1 MSRTKIYITKYG
13 GYHGAAASLDDG
25 TPVFRLSHTA
35 EEHITARLTN
45 LSKRSGTITT
55 LDRVSK
61 LALASALHT
70 CKDES
75 LPLNCAVIAAS
86 ARGATN
92 TLEQAIHT
100 FHTEH
105 RVAPLT
111 SPLTT
116 AGGIA
121 STIARMLHKTK
132 SNPITIGTSM
142 ACASFFEAL
151 LIAQSLLLAK
161 KVSRAIVVGAEAPL
175 TPFTIAQMKALKI
188 YSPYQADTNP
198 CRPFS
203 CITEHKNSLVL
214 GEGAGCFLLE
224 TEESLE
230 ETQHTPVA
238 QLDGIGF
245 SQELTSTLTGMTD
258 EGTGYLAA
266 MKQALTEAS
275 ITRPDLIIAHAAGT
289 VIGDGAEQRALTTL
303 FASEVP
309 AVFSTKHETGH
320 TFGAS
325 GALSALYALDC
336 FNTQQLPQNPSGS
349 FMQQTFHAYKTNSNR
364 SIHSCLIN
372 ASGFGGVTLSVVLS
386 RPHS

>member
-13 GYHGAAASLDDG
+13 GYHGSATSLDDG
-25 TPVFRLSHTA
+25 TPVFRLDQTT
-35 EEHITARLTN
+35 EEHITTSLTRAF
-45 LSKRSGTITT
+45 KQSGAMTT

-61 LALASALHT
+61 LALASALHA
-70 CKDES
+70 CKDDS
-75 LPLNCAVIAAS
+75 LPLDCSVIAAS
-86 ARGATN
+86 ARGATS
-92 TLEQAIHT
+92 TLEQAIKT
-100 FHTEH
+100 FHSEH

-121 STIARMLHKTK
+121 STLARMLHTTK

-161 KVSRAIVVGAEAPL
+161 KTKRAIVVGAEAPL
-175 TPFTIAQMKALKI
+175 TAFTIGQMKALKI
-188 YSPYQADTNP
+188 YSPYQADPHP
-198 CRPFS
+198 CRPFT

-238 QLDGIGF
+238 CIDGIGF

-266 MKQALTEAS
+266 MQQALTEAS

-289 VIGDGAEQRALTTL
+289 VVGDGAEQQALTTL
-303 FASEVP
+303 FASDVP

-325 GALSALYALDC
+325 AALSVLYALDC
-336 FNTQQLPQNPSGS
+336 FNTQQLPRNPSGS
-349 FMQQTFHAYKTNSNR
+349 FMQQTFHAHMTRNDR
-364 SIHSCLIN
+364 SIHSCLMN